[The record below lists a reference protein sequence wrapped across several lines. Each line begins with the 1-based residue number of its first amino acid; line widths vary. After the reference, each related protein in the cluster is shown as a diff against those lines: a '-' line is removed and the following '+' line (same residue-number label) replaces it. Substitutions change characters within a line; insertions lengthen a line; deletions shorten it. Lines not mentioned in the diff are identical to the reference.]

1 MRRLVA
7 IAIGVTLALAVS
19 CAPAFAATEEVK
31 GKVFTKPEAEDFH
44 MDGGGDGY
52 DFLENPDGSYTE
64 YYLRQ
69 AGSFPEITRGNT
81 YSGEAVREADRV
93 AAEEVVDEGTTGQDG
108 SVVVGSDGDNVWAAE
123 QDVSEMRTGVPYAT
137 SGEAEIGDDM
147 ITEGIADGTLPS
159 EATVAGASAG
169 AVLGT
174 VAGGLAVGVAI
185 GTGIDE
191 LMHWPSLLPTESGS
205 KIEPGCFYEDERNC
219 VWSTFIHEYQ
229 VRLGG
234 VGPCEYDSW
243 ESGGKVRLPE
253 TEGEEYCEYPEVLIV
268 GRWEYVNTYDGEKQ
282 EEGSCTQYDGNNGLG
297 SDAGGTFAGDF
308 PPGPQCGYELVPEYC
323 FGDSWVRCIQ
333 GFSGP
338 GGKTYETPQPSYNF
352 VYRQVYAPL
361 FETMSPDAFPA
372 EGLKEHE
379 HGVETPSSHTISP
392 EAPVKT
398 PVPIPEPN
406 EIPAPQRDHII
417 KHAHTPQTK
426 KEEDEKIAPVP
437 LIPPIE
443 EGAPLPSPENPVV
456 PEIEPGGE
464 PWTKYKEA
472 VERAGLTPKE
482 NVLPEIGIDPAV
494 GPDDVTGADPAPGTS
509 VEPSTTVTV
518 NVNPED
524 APIPGEAHTPI
535 GPPTEPGFDLP
546 NLGVLCHGFPFG
558 VPCWLVSTIVAMST
572 TAKAPD
578 WTIVPEIEVSGH
590 KVHEGKFDF
599 AKLEP
604 IMEIVRPAMIAF
616 TTIGIVLLFY
626 SFAKGGGPPS
636 GGNTDSAPMS
646 EPDDDVYL

>member
-1 MRRLVA
+1 MRRLTFVT
-7 IAIGVTLALAVS
+7 IAILMLVCSTASARSFTDPGSMVPKEYRYVENADGTYTEWYKGVTGQAIR
-19 CAPAFAATEEVK
+19 
-31 GKVFTKPEAEDFH
+31 
-44 MDGGGDGY
+44 GD
-52 DFLENPDGSYTE
+52 
-64 YYLRQ
+64 
-69 AGSFPEITRGNT
+69 T
-81 YSGEAVREADRV
+81 YSAAEMVESDRV
-93 AAEEVVDEGTTGQDG
+93 FAQVAVDSGTTGQGG
-108 SVVVGSDGDNVWAAE
+108 SILVGSDGDNIYAAE
-123 QDVSEMRTGVPYAT
+123 RIVGELRTGEPYAT
-137 SGEAEIGDDM
+137 GGEAEVGDEL
-147 ITEGIADGTLPS
+147 ITEGVDLGTLPP
-159 EATVAGASAG
+159 EVTVAGASAG
-169 AVLGT
+169 ALLGT
-174 VAGGLAVGVAI
+174 LAGGLAVGVAI

-191 LMHWPSLLPTESGS
+191 LMHWPSLFPAETGS
-205 KIEPGCFYEDERNC
+205 KIEPGCFYEDEKNC
-219 VWSTFIHEYQ
+219 VWTTFIHEYK

-234 VGPCEYDSW
+234 VGACEYPSW
-243 ESGGKVRLPE
+243 ISSTKLRLPE
-253 TEGEEYCEYPEVLIV
+253 TEGEEWCEYPEVQII
-268 GRWEYVNTYDGEKQ
+268 GRWSYINTFEKEKE
-282 EEGSCTQYDGNNGLG
+282 EEGSCTQWDGNNGIGGAASGLF
-297 SDAGGTFAGDF
+297 DADF
-308 PPGPQCGYELVPEYC
+308 PPGPECGYELVPEYC
-323 FGDSWVRCIQ
+323 FSNSWVRCIQ
-333 GFSGP
+333 AFSGP
-338 GGKTYETPQPSYNF
+338 GGTYLTPQPGYNF

-361 FETMSPDAFPA
+361 FQTMSPDAFPA

-379 HGVETPSSHTISP
+379 HGVETPSSHTITP

-398 PVPIPEPN
+398 PVRIPEPN

-417 KHAHTPQTK
+417 KHAHKPQTK
-426 KEEDEKIAPVP
+426 KEEEEKIAPVP

-472 VERAGLTPKE
+472 VEQAGLTPKE

-494 GPDDVTGADPAPGTS
+494 GPNDVTSADPAPGTS

-518 NVNPED
+518 GVNPED

-546 NLGVLCHGFPFG
+546 KLGVLCHGFPFG